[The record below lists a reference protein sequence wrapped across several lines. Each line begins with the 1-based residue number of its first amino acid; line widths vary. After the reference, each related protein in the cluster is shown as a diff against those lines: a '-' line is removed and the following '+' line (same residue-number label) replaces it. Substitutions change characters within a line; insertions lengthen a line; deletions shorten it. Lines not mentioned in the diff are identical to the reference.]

1 MRKIFVLIALA
12 CSLLVCA
19 AAQAA
24 QITDVK
30 WGVNKEE
37 VLRFVVDL
45 TDNAGYAVDIEG
57 SVLNLTVNASKGSQ
71 VAAQGIVKSALAT
84 SYQVVDKEHYTIV
97 RVPLRQSLSE
107 SHYKSFTL
115 KQDEQTNRPFRV
127 VLDIMPA
134 QRSVKA
140 PAQSTAKAPAQSS
153 VKAQKKITIRNNISS
168 KAPAQSSVKAPA
180 QTNAPVVSNRP
191 VVSSRPTRPAGARPA
206 QPSTPVKSTT
216 SAAQAGTSVKSS
228 TAAVKQPTPAPTET
242 KQTTITSKKETKQP
256 EKDKEKK
263 EVKNSTSPKVVNA
276 SSKQTKI
283 VGNGKF
289 RTSGGLSGKIITLDA
304 GHGGSDPGAIGSD
317 GTKEK
322 NITLAITKA
331 VKELLE
337 KKGAKV
343 YMTRTTDVDVYGP
356 NASDADELQAR
367 VNVGEKYNSDL
378 FVSLH
383 INSSV
388 NKNVGGFSTYYYPKT
403 NNDLRIAKSIQD
415 QLTANFGVDDLGVR
429 QANFYVIK
437 RISMP
442 ATLVE
447 MCFISNE
454 KELVLMKGKWFQNKT
469 ARLIAA
475 GIEKYFA

>member
-1 MRKIFVLIALA
+1 MLIALA

-115 KQDEQTNRPFRV
+115 KQDAQTNRPFRV

-140 PAQSTAKAPAQSS
+140 QVQSTAKAPAQSS
-153 VKAQKKITIRNNISS
+153 VKA
-168 KAPAQSSVKAPA
+168 PA
-180 QTNAPVVSNRP
+180 QTTAPVVSNRP
-191 VVSSRPTRPAGARPA
+191 VVSSRPTRPAAKKPA
-206 QPSTPVKSTT
+206 VTQPSTPAKSTT
-216 SAAQAGTSVKSS
+216 SAAQSGTSVKSS

>member
-71 VAAQGIVKSALAT
+71 VAAQGNVKSTLAT
-84 SYQVVDKEHYTIV
+84 SYQVVDREHYTIV

-115 KQDEQTNRPFRV
+115 KQDPQTNRPFRV

-140 PAQSTAKAPAQSS
+140 PMQSTAKAPAQSS
-153 VKAQKKITIRNNISS
+153 VKA
-168 KAPAQSSVKAPA
+168 PA
-180 QTNAPVVSNRP
+180 QTTAPVVSNRP

-216 SAAQAGTSVKSS
+216 SAAQSGTSVKSS

-263 EVKNSTSPKVVNA
+263 EVKNSTSPKVVPV

-403 NNDLRIAKSIQD
+403 SNDLRIAKSIQD

>member
-1 MRKIFVLIALA
+1 MLIALA

-84 SYQVVDKEHYTIV
+84 SYQVVDREHYTIV

-115 KQDEQTNRPFRV
+115 KKDPQTNRPFRV

-134 QRSVKA
+134 QSSAKA
-140 PAQSTAKAPAQSS
+140 PMQSTAKAPAQSS
-153 VKAQKKITIRNNISS
+153 VKAS
-168 KAPAQSSVKAPA
+168 A
-180 QTNAPVVSNRP
+180 QTTAPVVSNRP
-191 VVSSRPTRPAGARPA
+191 VVSSRPTRPAAKKPA
-206 QPSTPVKSTT
+206 VTQPSAPVKSTA
-216 SAAQAGTSVKSS
+216 SAAKQTE
-228 TAAVKQPTPAPTET
+228 AAKKET

-256 EKDKEKK
+256 EKDTTKTEAK
-263 EVKNSTSPKVVNA
+263 SSAAPKVVPV

-283 VGNGKF
+283 VGNGNF

-322 NITLAITKA
+322 NITLTITKA

-403 NNDLRIAKSIQD
+403 SNDLRIAKSIQD

>member
-1 MRKIFVLIALA
+1 MLIALA

-84 SYQVVDKEHYTIV
+84 SYQVVDREHYTIV

-115 KQDEQTNRPFRV
+115 KQDAQTNRPFRV

-134 QRSVKA
+134 QSSVKA
-140 PAQSTAKAPAQSS
+140 QVQSTAKAPAQSS
-153 VKAQKKITIRNNISS
+153 VKA
-168 KAPAQSSVKAPA
+168 PA
-180 QTNAPVVSNRP
+180 QTTAPVVSNRS
-191 VVSSRPTRPAGARPA
+191 VVSSRPTRPAAKKPA
-206 QPSTPVKSTT
+206 VTQPSTPVKSTT
-216 SAAQAGTSVKSS
+216 SAAQSGTSVKSS
-228 TAAVKQPTPAPTET
+228 TAAVKQPTPAPTEK

-403 NNDLRIAKSIQD
+403 SNDLRIAKSIQD

>member
-71 VAAQGIVKSALAT
+71 VAAQGNVKSALAT
-84 SYQVVDKEHYTIV
+84 SYQVVDREHYTIV

-115 KQDEQTNRPFRV
+115 KKDAQTNRPFRV

-140 PAQSTAKAPAQSS
+140 PMQSTAKAPAQ
-153 VKAQKKITIRNNISS
+153 R
-168 KAPAQSSVKAPA
+168 SVKAPA
-180 QTNAPVVSNRP
+180 QTTAPVVSNRP

-216 SAAQAGTSVKSS
+216 SAAQSGTSVKSS

-403 NNDLRIAKSIQD
+403 SNDLRIAKSIQD

>member
-84 SYQVVDKEHYTIV
+84 SYQVVDREHYTIV

-115 KQDEQTNRPFRV
+115 KKDPQTNRPFRV

-134 QRSVKA
+134 QSSAKA
-140 PAQSTAKAPAQSS
+140 QVQSTAKAPAQSS
-153 VKAQKKITIRNNISS
+153 VKA
-168 KAPAQSSVKAPA
+168 PA
-180 QTNAPVVSNRP
+180 QTTAPVVSNRP

-216 SAAQAGTSVKSS
+216 SAAQSGTSVKSS

>member
-24 QITDVK
+24 QIKDVK

-97 RVPLRQSLSE
+97 RVPLRQSISE

-115 KQDEQTNRPFRV
+115 KQDTQTNRPFRV

-140 PAQSTAKAPAQSS
+140 PMQSTAKAPAQSS
-153 VKAQKKITIRNNISS
+153 VKA
-168 KAPAQSSVKAPA
+168 PA
-180 QTNAPVVSNRP
+180 QTTAPVVSNRP
-191 VVSSRPTRPAGARPA
+191 VVSSRPTRPAAKKPA
-206 QPSTPVKSTT
+206 VTQPSTPAKSTA
-216 SAAQAGTSVKSS
+216 SAAQSS
-228 TAAVKQPTPAPTET
+228 AVKQTEAAKTET
-242 KQTTITSKKETKQP
+242 KQTTITAKKETKQP
-256 EKDKEKK
+256 DKDKAEAK
-263 EVKNSTSPKVVNA
+263 SSASPKVVPV

>member
-1 MRKIFVLIALA
+1 MALA

-45 TDNAGYAVDIEG
+45 TDNAGYAVDIDG

-71 VAAQGIVKSALAT
+71 VAVQGKVKSALAT

-115 KQDEQTNRPFRV
+115 KKDPQTNRPFRV

-134 QRSVKA
+134 QSSVKV
-140 PAQSTAKAPAQSS
+140 PAQSS
-153 VKAQKKITIRNNISS
+153 A
-168 KAPAQSSVKAPA
+168 KAPTQSSVKAPA

-191 VVSSRPTRPAGARPA
+191 VVSSRPTRPAAQKPA
-206 QPSTPVKSTT
+206 VTQPSTPAKSTT
-216 SAAQAGTSVKSS
+216 SAAQSGTSVKSS

-242 KQTTITSKKETKQP
+242 KPTTITSKKETKQP
-256 EKDKEKK
+256 ENDKEKK
-263 EVKNSTSPKVVNA
+263 EVKNSTSPKVVTA

-322 NITLAITKA
+322 NITLAITKV

>member
-1 MRKIFVLIALA
+1 LRKIFVLIALA

-71 VAAQGIVKSALAT
+71 VAAQGNVKSALAT
-84 SYQVVDKEHYTIV
+84 SYQVVDREHYTIV
-97 RVPLRQSLSE
+97 RVPLRQSISE

-115 KQDEQTNRPFRV
+115 KQDAQTNRPFRV

-140 PAQSTAKAPAQSS
+140 SAQSTA
-153 VKAQKKITIRNNISS
+153 

-191 VVSSRPTRPAGARPA
+191 VVSSRPTRPAAKKPA
-206 QPSTPVKSTT
+206 VTQPSTPAKSTA
-216 SAAQAGTSVKSS
+216 SAAQSS
-228 TAAVKQPTPAPTET
+228 AVKQPTPAPTET
-242 KQTTITSKKETKQP
+242 KQTTITSKKEIKQP
-256 EKDKEKK
+256 EKDTTKTEAK
-263 EVKNSTSPKVVNA
+263 SSAAPKVVPV

>member
-1 MRKIFVLIALA
+1 MRKIFVLTMLA
-12 CSLLVCA
+12 CLLLLSA

-30 WGVNKEE
+30 WGVNKENI
-37 VLRFVVDL
+37 LRFVVDL
-45 TDNAGYAVDIEG
+45 DDTAGYAVDMEG
-57 SVLNLTVNASKGSQ
+57 NALNLTVNAGKNAQ
-71 VAAQGIVKSALAT
+71 VASSGRVKSVLAT
-84 SYQVVDKEHYTIV
+84 SYQVVDKGHYSVV
-97 RVPLRQSLSE
+97 RVPLLQRLSAGN
-107 SHYKSFTL
+107 YKAFVL
-115 KQDEQTNRPFRV
+115 KADPKTHRPFRV
-127 VLDIMPA
+127 VMDI
-134 QRSVKA
+134 K
-140 PAQSTAKAPAQSS
+140 
-153 VKAQKKITIRNNISS
+153 
-168 KAPAQSSVKAPA
+168 PAQSSVKAPV
-180 QTNAPVVSNRP
+180 TTAPVVSSRP
-191 VVSSRPTRPAGARPA
+191 VVSNRPTRPAGARPA
-206 QPSTPVKSTT
+206 ANSSTVTKQSTAVKTNTNAAQTAVKQESKQTAVQNAEVKQPAVKKETQQTAVKKAEAKQETKQSTT
-216 SAAQAGTSVKSS
+216 KKNETKQPAKKETKSS
-228 TAAVKQPTPAPTET
+228 TAS
-242 KQTTITSKKETKQP
+242 SK
-256 EKDKEKK
+256 
-263 EVKNSTSPKVVNA
+263 VNA
-276 SSKQTKI
+276 TTSSSTKI

-322 NITLAITKA
+322 EITLAITKQ
-331 VKELLE
+331 VQKLLE
-337 KKGAKV
+337 DKGAKV

-356 NASDADELQAR
+356 NASDVDELQAR

-415 QLTANFGVDDLGVR
+415 QLAANFGVDDLGVR

-437 RISMP
+437 RITMP

>member
-97 RVPLRQSLSE
+97 RVPLRQSISE

-115 KQDEQTNRPFRV
+115 KQDPQTNRPFRV

-134 QRSVKA
+134 QRSEKA

-153 VKAQKKITIRNNISS
+153 VKA
-168 KAPAQSSVKAPA
+168 PA
-180 QTNAPVVSNRP
+180 QTTAPVVSNRP
-191 VVSSRPTRPAGARPA
+191 VVSSRPTRPAAKKPA
-206 QPSTPVKSTT
+206 VTQPSTPAKSEA
-216 SAAQAGTSVKSS
+216 SAAQ
-228 TAAVKQPTPAPTET
+228 P
-242 KQTTITSKKETKQP
+242 TTITTKKETKQP
-256 EKDKEKK
+256 EKDKAKAEAEAK
-263 EVKNSTSPKVVNA
+263 SSASPKAVPV

-383 INSSV
+383 VNSSV

-403 NNDLRIAKSIQD
+403 SNDLRIAKSIQD

>member
-115 KQDEQTNRPFRV
+115 KQDAQTNRPFRV

-140 PAQSTAKAPAQSS
+140 PMQSTAKAPAQSS
-153 VKAQKKITIRNNISS
+153 VKA
-168 KAPAQSSVKAPA
+168 PA
-180 QTNAPVVSNRP
+180 QTTAPVVSNRP
-191 VVSSRPTRPAGARPA
+191 VVSSRPTRPAAKKPA
-206 QPSTPVKSTT
+206 VTQPSTPAKSTT
-216 SAAQAGTSVKSS
+216 SAAQSGTSVKSS

-242 KQTTITSKKETKQP
+242 KQTTITSKKEIKQP
-256 EKDKEKK
+256 EKDTTKTEAK
-263 EVKNSTSPKVVNA
+263 SSAAPKVVPV

-403 NNDLRIAKSIQD
+403 SNDLRIAKSIQD

>member
-45 TDNAGYAVDIEG
+45 TDNAGYTVDIEG

-84 SYQVVDKEHYTIV
+84 SYQVVDREHYTIV
-97 RVPLRQSLSE
+97 RVPLRQRLSE

-115 KQDEQTNRPFRV
+115 KQDAQTNRPFRV

-134 QRSVKA
+134 QRSAKA
-140 PAQSTAKAPAQSS
+140 QVQSTAKAPAQSS
-153 VKAQKKITIRNNISS
+153 VKA
-168 KAPAQSSVKAPA
+168 PA
-180 QTNAPVVSNRP
+180 QTTAPVVSNRP

-216 SAAQAGTSVKSS
+216 SAAQSGTSVKSS

-322 NITLAITKA
+322 NITLAITKT

-403 NNDLRIAKSIQD
+403 SNDLRIAKSIQD

>member
-1 MRKIFVLIALA
+1 MLIALA

-71 VAAQGIVKSALAT
+71 VAAQGNVKSALAT

-115 KQDEQTNRPFRV
+115 KKDAQTNRPFRV

-140 PAQSTAKAPAQSS
+140 QVQSTAKAPAQSS
-153 VKAQKKITIRNNISS
+153 VKA
-168 KAPAQSSVKAPA
+168 PA
-180 QTNAPVVSNRP
+180 QTTAPVVSNRP

-216 SAAQAGTSVKSS
+216 SAAQSGTSVKSS

-403 NNDLRIAKSIQD
+403 SNDLRIAKSIQD

>member
-97 RVPLRQSLSE
+97 RVPLRQSLSA

-115 KQDEQTNRPFRV
+115 KQDPQTNRPFRV

-140 PAQSTAKAPAQSS
+140 PVQSTAKAPAQ
-153 VKAQKKITIRNNISS
+153 T
-168 KAPAQSSVKAPA
+168 
-180 QTNAPVVSNRP
+180 TAPVVSNRP
-191 VVSSRPTRPAGARPA
+191 VVSSRPTRPAAKKPTVT
-206 QPSTPVKSTT
+206 QPSTPAKSTA
-216 SAAQAGTSVKSS
+216 SAAQSS
-228 TAAVKQPTPAPTET
+228 AVKQTEAAKTET
-242 KQTTITSKKETKQP
+242 KQTTITTKKETKQP
-256 EKDKEKK
+256 EKDKAKAEAK
-263 EVKNSTSPKVVNA
+263 SSASPKVVPV

-403 NNDLRIAKSIQD
+403 SNDLRIAKSIQD

>member
-84 SYQVVDKEHYTIV
+84 SYQVVDREHYTIV

-115 KQDEQTNRPFRV
+115 KKDPQTNRPFRV

-134 QRSVKA
+134 QSSAKA
-140 PAQSTAKAPAQSS
+140 QVQSTAKAPVQS
-153 VKAQKKITIRNNISS
+153 R
-168 KAPAQSSVKAPA
+168 VKAPA
-180 QTNAPVVSNRP
+180 QTTAPVVSNRP

-216 SAAQAGTSVKSS
+216 SAAQSGTSVKSS

-403 NNDLRIAKSIQD
+403 SNDLRIAKSIQD

>member
-97 RVPLRQSLSE
+97 RVPLRQSLSA

-115 KQDEQTNRPFRV
+115 KQDAQTNRPFRV

-134 QRSVKA
+134 QRSEKA

-153 VKAQKKITIRNNISS
+153 VKA
-168 KAPAQSSVKAPA
+168 PA
-180 QTNAPVVSNRP
+180 QTTAPVVSNRP
-191 VVSSRPTRPAGARPA
+191 VVSSRPTRPAAKKPA
-206 QPSTPVKSTT
+206 VTQPSTPAKSTA
-216 SAAQAGTSVKSS
+216 SAAQLS
-228 TAAVKQPTPAPTET
+228 AVKQTEAAKTET
-242 KQTTITSKKETKQP
+242 KQTTITTKKETKQP
-256 EKDKEKK
+256 EKDKAKAEAEAK
-263 EVKNSTSPKVVNA
+263 SSASPKAVPV

-383 INSSV
+383 VNSSV

-403 NNDLRIAKSIQD
+403 SNDLRIAKSIQD

>member
-84 SYQVVDKEHYTIV
+84 SYQVVDREHYTIV

-115 KQDEQTNRPFRV
+115 KLDAQTNRPFRV

-140 PAQSTAKAPAQSS
+140 PTQSTAKAPAQSS
-153 VKAQKKITIRNNISS
+153 VKA
-168 KAPAQSSVKAPA
+168 PA
-180 QTNAPVVSNRP
+180 QTTAPVVSNRP
-191 VVSSRPTRPAGARPA
+191 VVSSRPTRPAAKKPA
-206 QPSTPVKSTT
+206 VTQPSTPAKSTA
-216 SAAQAGTSVKSS
+216 SAAQSS
-228 TAAVKQPTPAPTET
+228 AVKQTEAAKTET
-242 KQTTITSKKETKQP
+242 KQTTITTKKETKQP
-256 EKDKEKK
+256 EKDKAKAEAK
-263 EVKNSTSPKVVNA
+263 SSASPKVVPV

-383 INSSV
+383 VNSSV

-403 NNDLRIAKSIQD
+403 SNDLRIAKSIQD

>member
-84 SYQVVDKEHYTIV
+84 SYQVVDREHYTIV

-115 KQDEQTNRPFRV
+115 KQDAQTNRPFRV

-134 QRSVKA
+134 QSSVKA
-140 PAQSTAKAPAQSS
+140 QVQSTAKAPAQSS
-153 VKAQKKITIRNNISS
+153 VKA
-168 KAPAQSSVKAPA
+168 PA
-180 QTNAPVVSNRP
+180 QTTAPVVSNRP

-206 QPSTPVKSTT
+206 QPSTPVKSTA
-216 SAAQAGTSVKSS
+216 SAAQSGTSVKSS

-403 NNDLRIAKSIQD
+403 SNDLRIAKSIQD

>member
-57 SVLNLTVNASKGSQ
+57 SVLNLTVNASKGAQ

-97 RVPLRQSLSE
+97 RVPLRQSISE

-115 KQDEQTNRPFRV
+115 KQDAQTNRPFRV

-134 QRSVKA
+134 QRSV
-140 PAQSTAKAPAQSS
+140 
-153 VKAQKKITIRNNISS
+153 

-191 VVSSRPTRPAGARPA
+191 VVSSRPTRPAAKKPA
-206 QPSTPVKSTT
+206 VTQPSTPAKSTA
-216 SAAQAGTSVKSS
+216 SAAQSS
-228 TAAVKQPTPAPTET
+228 AVKQTEAAKTET
-242 KQTTITSKKETKQP
+242 KQTTITTKKETKQP
-256 EKDKEKK
+256 EKDKAKAEAK
-263 EVKNSTSPKVVNA
+263 SSASPKVVPV

-403 NNDLRIAKSIQD
+403 SNDLRIAKSIQD

>member
-1 MRKIFVLIALA
+1 MLIALA

-115 KQDEQTNRPFRV
+115 KKDAQTNRPFRV

-134 QRSVKA
+134 QSSVKA
-140 PAQSTAKAPAQSS
+140 QVQSTAKAPAQSS
-153 VKAQKKITIRNNISS
+153 VKA
-168 KAPAQSSVKAPA
+168 PA
-180 QTNAPVVSNRP
+180 QTTAPVVSNRS
-191 VVSSRPTRPAGARPA
+191 VVSSRPTRPAAKKPA
-206 QPSTPVKSTT
+206 VTQPSTPVKSTT
-216 SAAQAGTSVKSS
+216 SAAQSGTSVKSS

-403 NNDLRIAKSIQD
+403 SNDLRIAKSIQD

>member
-97 RVPLRQSLSE
+97 RVPLRQSLSA

-115 KQDEQTNRPFRV
+115 KQDAQTNRPFRV

-134 QRSVKA
+134 QRSEKA

-153 VKAQKKITIRNNISS
+153 VKA
-168 KAPAQSSVKAPA
+168 PA
-180 QTNAPVVSNRP
+180 QTTAPVVSNRP
-191 VVSSRPTRPAGARPA
+191 VVSSRPTRPAAKKPA
-206 QPSTPVKSTT
+206 VTQPSTPAKSTA
-216 SAAQAGTSVKSS
+216 SAAQSS
-228 TAAVKQPTPAPTET
+228 AVKQTEAAKTET
-242 KQTTITSKKETKQP
+242 KQTTITTKKETKQP
-256 EKDKEKK
+256 EKDKAKAEAK
-263 EVKNSTSPKVVNA
+263 SSASPKVVPV

-283 VGNGKF
+283 VGNGNF

-383 INSSV
+383 VNSSV

-403 NNDLRIAKSIQD
+403 SNDLRIAKSIQD

>member
-71 VAAQGIVKSALAT
+71 VAAQGNVKSALAT

-115 KQDEQTNRPFRV
+115 KKDAQTNRPFRV

-134 QRSVKA
+134 QSSAKA
-140 PAQSTAKAPAQSS
+140 QVQSTAKAPAQSS
-153 VKAQKKITIRNNISS
+153 VKA
-168 KAPAQSSVKAPA
+168 PA
-180 QTNAPVVSNRP
+180 QTTAPVVSNRP

-206 QPSTPVKSTT
+206 QPSTPVKSTA
-216 SAAQAGTSVKSS
+216 SAAQSGTSVKSS

-242 KQTTITSKKETKQP
+242 KQP
-256 EKDKEKK
+256 EKDKAKAEAEAK
-263 EVKNSTSPKVVNA
+263 SSASPKAVPV

-383 INSSV
+383 VNSSV

>member
-97 RVPLRQSLSE
+97 RVPLRQSISA

-115 KQDEQTNRPFRV
+115 KQDAQTNRPFRV

-134 QRSVKA
+134 QRSEKA

-153 VKAQKKITIRNNISS
+153 VKA
-168 KAPAQSSVKAPA
+168 PA
-180 QTNAPVVSNRP
+180 QTTAPVVSNRP
-191 VVSSRPTRPAGARPA
+191 VVSSRPTRPAAKKPA
-206 QPSTPVKSTT
+206 VTQPSTPAKSTA
-216 SAAQAGTSVKSS
+216 SAAQSS
-228 TAAVKQPTPAPTET
+228 AVKQTEAAKTET
-242 KQTTITSKKETKQP
+242 KQTTITTKKETKQP
-256 EKDKEKK
+256 EKDKAKAEAK
-263 EVKNSTSPKVVNA
+263 SSASPKVVPV

-403 NNDLRIAKSIQD
+403 SNDLRIAKSIQD

>member
-115 KQDEQTNRPFRV
+115 KKDPQTNRPFRV

-134 QRSVKA
+134 QRSDKA
-140 PAQSTAKAPAQSS
+140 PAQSTAKAPAQG
-153 VKAQKKITIRNNISS
+153 
-168 KAPAQSSVKAPA
+168 SVKAPA
-180 QTNAPVVSNRP
+180 QTTAPVVSNRP
-191 VVSSRPTRPAGARPA
+191 VVSSHPTRPAAKKPTVTQPNTPA
-206 QPSTPVKSTT
+206 KSTA
-216 SAAQAGTSVKSS
+216 SAAQSS
-228 TAAVKQPTPAPTET
+228 AVKQTEAAKTET
-242 KQTTITSKKETKQP
+242 KQTTITTKKETKQP
-256 EKDKEKK
+256 EKDKAKAEAK
-263 EVKNSTSPKVVNA
+263 SSASPKVVPV

-383 INSSV
+383 VNSSV

-403 NNDLRIAKSIQD
+403 SNDLRIAKAIQD

>member
-57 SVLNLTVNASKGSQ
+57 SVLNLTVNASKGAQ
-71 VAAQGIVKSALAT
+71 VAAQGIVKSVLAN

-115 KQDEQTNRPFRV
+115 KQDAQTNRPFRV

-153 VKAQKKITIRNNISS
+153 VKA
-168 KAPAQSSVKAPA
+168 PA
-180 QTNAPVVSNRP
+180 QTTAPVVSNRP
-191 VVSSRPTRPAGARPA
+191 VVSSRPTRPAAKKPTVT
-206 QPSTPVKSTT
+206 QPSTSAKSTA
-216 SAAQAGTSVKSS
+216 SAAQSS
-228 TAAVKQPTPAPTET
+228 AVKQTEAAKKET
-242 KQTTITSKKETKQP
+242 KQTTITTKKETKQP
-256 EKDKEKK
+256 EKDKAKAEAK
-263 EVKNSTSPKVVNA
+263 SSASPKVVPV

-403 NNDLRIAKSIQD
+403 SNDLRIAKSIQD

>member
-57 SVLNLTVNASKGSQ
+57 SVLNLTVNASKGPQ
-71 VAAQGIVKSALAT
+71 VMAQGIVKSALAT

-97 RVPLRQSLSE
+97 RVPLRQSISE

-115 KQDEQTNRPFRV
+115 KQDPKTNRPFRV

-140 PAQSTAKAPAQSS
+140 PTQSTAKAPAQSS
-153 VKAQKKITIRNNISS
+153 VKA
-168 KAPAQSSVKAPA
+168 PA
-180 QTNAPVVSNRP
+180 QTTAPVVSNRP
-191 VVSSRPTRPAGARPA
+191 VVSSRPTRPAAKKPTVT
-206 QPSTPVKSTT
+206 QPSTPAKSTA
-216 SAAQAGTSVKSS
+216 SAAQSS
-228 TAAVKQPTPAPTET
+228 AVKQTEAAKTET

-256 EKDKEKK
+256 EKDTTKTEAK
-263 EVKNSTSPKVVNA
+263 SSAAPKVVPV

-383 INSSV
+383 VNSSV

-403 NNDLRIAKSIQD
+403 SNDLRIAKSIQD

>member
-1 MRKIFVLIALA
+1 MLIALA

-84 SYQVVDKEHYTIV
+84 SYQVVDREHYTIV

-115 KQDEQTNRPFRV
+115 KKDAQTNRPFRV

-140 PAQSTAKAPAQSS
+140 QVQSTAKAPAQSS
-153 VKAQKKITIRNNISS
+153 M
-168 KAPAQSSVKAPA
+168 KAPA
-180 QTNAPVVSNRP
+180 QTTAPVVSNRP
-191 VVSSRPTRPAGARPA
+191 VVSSRPTRPAAKKPA
-206 QPSTPVKSTT
+206 VTQPSTPVKSTT
-216 SAAQAGTSVKSS
+216 SAAQSGTSVKSS
-228 TAAVKQPTPAPTET
+228 TAAEKQPTPAPTET

-283 VGNGKF
+283 VGNGNF

>member
-1 MRKIFVLIALA
+1 MLVVLA
-12 CSLLVCA
+12 CALLGCA
-19 AAQAA
+19 AVQAA

-71 VAAQGIVKSALAT
+71 VAAQGRVKSVLAT
-84 SYQVVDKEHYTIV
+84 SYQVVDKEQYTIV
-97 RVPLRQSLSE
+97 RIPLSKSVPE
-107 SHYKSFTL
+107 SRYKSFTL
-115 KQDEQTNRPFRV
+115 KKDPQTNRPFRV

-134 QRSVKA
+134 QRSDKA
-140 PAQSTAKAPAQSS
+140 PAQSAVKNPAQSS
-153 VKAQKKITIRNNISS
+153 VKT
-168 KAPAQSSVKAPA
+168 PAQAA
-180 QTNAPVVSNRP
+180 APVVSNRP
-191 VVSSRPTRPAGARPA
+191 VVSSRPTRPAAQKPA
-206 QPSTPVKSTT
+206 VTQPSAPVKSTA
-216 SAAQAGTSVKSS
+216 SAAKQTE
-228 TAAVKQPTPAPTET
+228 AAKKET

-256 EKDKEKK
+256 EKDKTKTEAK
-263 EVKNSTSPKVVNA
+263 SSAAPKVVPV

-283 VGNGKF
+283 VGNGNF

-403 NNDLRIAKSIQD
+403 SNDLRIAKSIQD

-437 RISMP
+437 RITMP